1 MQITVSNENLA
12 KILTLNN
19 NDRLMIKNKN
29 TTVEVEVKILEKR
42 VLDNEIK
49 K

>member
-19 NDRLMIKNKN
+19 NDRLVIKNKN